1 MHDYSLSLI
10 APKELAEKAT
20 LLSAKLNL
28 NFGTFIP
35 HVTLAWIEAGGIAGI
50 KVSPNEEVALQ
61 VRGLYGDIDEE
72 GRVWVGAIISE
83 TAELNELRSSYTR
96 KHNIA
101 AADDYF
107 PHLTLGCIQ
116 KDDVARI
123 NTAAFSMIED
133 INGTYDFTLHLCKNG
148 EFGKVVEIL

>member
-35 HVTLAWIEAGGIAGI
+35 HVTLAWIETSDIEDI
-50 KVSPNEEVALQ
+50 KVPPDEGVTLQ
-61 VRGLYGDIDEE
+61 IRGLYCNIDAKS
-72 GRVWVGAIISE
+72 RIWVGAIIDK